1 MRLPYLIIIFCA
13 LFYGCGNSHKEPQSK
28 TGDIIY
34 NIVAINSEGLKVD
47 PTIFGD
53 IKLQELNTQIKLS
66 NTGVRDLE
74 IREITIGTPKG
85 SHSGPTTPFSPFT
98 LKQGNDTT
106 LLLKFRPFNDYK
118 LYQLTG
124 LQGSFSNAYNLGIG
138 YKATKGNDISNLSL
152 KAIADKMAFRA
163 YGKKYNEPV
172 IAYSF
177 NTSTDFVEKE
187 RAYLATLP
195 ELPQPPFLF
204 LSEQEIAV
212 SGLNFRFKNY
222 YRRDTLH
229 ADLFIV
235 NHSNFLVKIDP
246 DAFDIT
252 TTGHPSSNEKKTVSV
267 EKVSGTQQIITM
279 IEKGDRVIIH
289 FKKNIKITDPARAHL
304 QLHLSEVF
312 KVKGEK
318 SLFKE
323 NMDLLPNSF

>member
-1 MRLPYLIIIFCA
+1 MRLPYLIIICCA
-13 LFYGCGNSHKEPQSK
+13 LFYSCGNSHKASQSK

-34 NIVAINSEGLKVD
+34 NTVAINSGDLKVE
-47 PTIFGD
+47 PNISGD
-53 IKLQELNTQIKLS
+53 IKLQELNAQIKLS
-66 NTGVRDLE
+66 NTGDKDIE
-74 IREITIGTPKG
+74 IREITIGTQKG
-85 SHSGPTTPFSPFT
+85 SRSGPTTAFTPFT

-106 LLLKFRPFNDYK
+106 LALKFSPFNNYK

-124 LQGSFSNAYNLGIG
+124 LQGSFSDTYNLTIG
-138 YKATKGNDISNLSL
+138 YKTTGGPNISNLSL
-152 KAIADKMAFRA
+152 KAIADNAAFRA
-163 YGKKYNEPV
+163 YVKKYNEPV

-187 RAYLATLP
+187 RGYLATLP

-222 YRRDTLH
+222 YRRDTLY
-229 ADLFIV
+229 ADLSIV

-279 IEKGDRVIIH
+279 IEKSDRVIIH
-289 FKKNIKITDPARAHL
+289 FKKHIKITDPASAHL
-304 QLHLSEVF
+304 QLHISEAF

-323 NMDLLPNSF
+323 NIDLIPNSF